1 MEKLTHLTLLPL
13 ERKTRLK
20 ERKREGKL
28 NLKGSGGRCSFVLSQ
43 VQDKEKKPY
52 VLISNRTSNL
62 RISRSN
68 ALPLSYRDSTTS
80 YATTSLC
87 DTHSAYTFDKQC
99 RNRLMCERT
108 KTETTRINIVLSHF
122 AQLKI

>member
-1 MEKLTHLTLLPL
+1 MFI
-13 ERKTRLK
+13 RLV
-20 ERKREGKL
+20 
-28 NLKGSGGRCSFVLSQ
+28 SGVGQR
-43 VQDKEKKPY
+43 KKPY

-68 ALPLSYRDSTTS
+68 ALPLSYRDFTTS
-80 YATTSLC
+80 YATTSIC
-87 DTHSAYTFDKQC
+87 DTHPAYTFDKQC

-122 AQLKI
+122 AQLKFLFERFSKFLVNSMKRDVLL

>member
-43 VQDKEKKPY
+43 VQD
-52 VLISNRTSNL
+52 ISNRTSNL

-68 ALPLSYRDSTTS
+68 ALPLSYRDFTTS
-80 YATTSLC
+80 YATTSIC
-87 DTHSAYTFDKQC
+87 DTHPAYTFDKQC